1 MFVSAQTEYNYP
13 NIFPHYKCLGWSC
26 RLSKNGGKRIK
37 QGKQKGMI
45 FIVRHTDW
53 CESDGNNTISLE
65 QVRYYSE
72 IK

>member
-1 MFVSAQTEYNYP
+1 M
-13 NIFPHYKCLGWSC
+13 
-26 RLSKNGGKRIK
+26 SKNGGKRIK
-37 QGKQKGMI
+37 QGEQKGMI